1 MKELRRQLK
10 ELLQQ
15 AGADVFEGQVFMIEE
30 DKDHFWLLKKMSL
43 MSLRRKGDK
52 KKPEQTWQSY
62 C

>member
-15 AGADVFEGQVFMIEE
+15 AGAAVFEGQVFMTEE
-30 DKDHFWLLKKMSL
+30 ELRPFLVAEKLVLNGVKK
-43 MSLRRKGDK
+43 KGRQ

>member
-15 AGADVFEGQVFMIEE
+15 AGAAVFEGQVFMTEE
-30 DKDHFWLLKKMSL
+30 ELRPFLVAEKMSL
-43 MSLRRKGDK
+43 MSLRRKEDK